1 MKAAEPESSTQAERL
16 VDQIAASVLSGEFQP
31 GLISTR
37 LRSMPSGTHIAEEAG
52 GVISSRT
59 GSSSPTSLIHAA
71 IPFRMSSAKLCSEWR
86 RSPEATTSCR
96 KTS

>member
-37 LRSMPSGTHIAEEAG
+37 LRSMPSGTHIAE

-59 GSSSPTSLIHAA
+59 GSSSPTSLIHTA
-71 IPFRMSSAKLCSEWR
+71 IPFRMSSAKLCSVWR
-86 RSPEATTSCR
+86 RFAEATTSCR